1 MPRIRTR
8 PLTPTIGA
16 LVENVDLSVPL
27 DEEQFADI
35 QAALLKHQVIFFEN
49 PRLTPARRRGF
60 AARFGAL
67 QTHPLSPGAPEALEA
82 LAAEQA

>member
-8 PLTPTIGA
+8 PLQPTIGA
-16 LVENVDLSVPL
+16 PVETVDLAVPL

-49 PRLTPARRRGF
+49 QRLKPI
-60 AARFGAL
+60 
-67 QTHPLSPGAPEALEA
+67 QC
-82 LAAEQA
+82 